1 MCELE
6 TVSFKVD
13 QYCLSAVPLRLVTVI
28 LFPSIFSIIKR
39 ICTTKRLMGI
49 NYIQDGFLTLHS
61 HIAMKTYLFRDY
73 IRDVPTQSVHGF
85 QLLFKSKSG
94 IIYYL

>member
-1 MCELE
+1 
-6 TVSFKVD
+6 
-13 QYCLSAVPLRLVTVI
+13 
-28 LFPSIFSIIKR
+28 
-39 ICTTKRLMGI
+39 MGI